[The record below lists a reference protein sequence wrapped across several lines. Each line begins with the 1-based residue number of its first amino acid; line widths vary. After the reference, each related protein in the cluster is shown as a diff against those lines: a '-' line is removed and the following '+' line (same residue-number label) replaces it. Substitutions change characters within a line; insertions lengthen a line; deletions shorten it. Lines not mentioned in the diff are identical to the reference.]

1 MQTANALA
9 KGAHVPFRQHSLTAN
24 LKSALD
30 GTCRT
35 TVIAHIASDVG
46 QLEEVVSTLRFAER
60 MRQITTNAK
69 VAEVAEP
76 EMLLRRY
83 ERQVRCSTL
92 RSASVLQ
99 CFSASR
105 KPFIW
110 AYALSK
116 S

>member
-99 CFSASR
+99 CF
-105 KPFIW
+105 P
-110 AYALSK
+110 
-116 S
+116 